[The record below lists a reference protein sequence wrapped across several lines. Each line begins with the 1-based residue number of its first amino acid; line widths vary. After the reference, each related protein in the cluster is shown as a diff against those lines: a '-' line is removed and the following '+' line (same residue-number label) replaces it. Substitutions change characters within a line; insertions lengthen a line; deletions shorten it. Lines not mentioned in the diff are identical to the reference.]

1 MNSGYTDSG
10 STDAAKGNPAYRNAA
25 KGKGILP
32 FSLTD
37 GIHPQLIWV
46 ISSPVVCPSFHY
58 TSQVVIGIAHLD
70 SVHVLLMPISVFPLT
85 QDVCLSV
92 TICQVYH
99 SSLLLLLTH
108 QTLFLAICYNQLQ
121 LMMIWYQSRIFH
133 TSVTHCTLSFQFGAS
148 FLTSASLMRT
158 SLVCPTSSRCQFGA
172 RQFGAY
178 SSLTHGNSARF
189 ASLARC

>member
-58 TSQVVIGIAHLD
+58 TSQVVIGIAH
-70 SVHVLLMPISVFPLT
+70 